1 MKKSIL
7 LFLFVVVFLSCASV
21 PPSEMNFS
29 EVIEVPKETMGNLY
43 IKANIWF
50 VETFANA
57 ESVIQFSDKEKGVIT
72 GRYAYSF
79 IHVGAPCIVFS
90 VVNFE
95 AREGRYRI
103 SIYQPQLFTGTYRTP
118 NDPTRYG
125 YPPLIQKSWNDLA
138 SSLKSYML
146 GLDSSR
152 TGNPTLNQDW

>member
-7 LFLFVVVFLSCASV
+7 LFLVMVVFLSCASV
-21 PPSEMNFS
+21 PPSDMNYS
-29 EVIEVPKETMGNLY
+29 DVVEVPGETMEDLF

-50 VETFANA
+50 VETFASA
-57 ESVIQFSDKEKGVIT
+57 ESVIQFSDRERGIIT

-79 IHVGAPCIVFS
+79 YHVGAPCIVFS

-103 SIYQPQLFTGTYRTP
+103 SIYQPQLFTGTNRLP
-118 NDPTRYG
+118 NDPTKYG
-125 YPPLIQKSWNDLA
+125 YPPIIQKNWEDLA
-138 SSLKSYML
+138 KRLKDYML
-146 GLDSSR
+146 GLDSSF